1 MVSNENVNLL
11 VSNLRYYFSLVNV
24 QDVCNH
30 VWGILLIP
38 GRRNKNVRTKTAA
51 LSAFETQKAIEKAG
65 GPSLNIQDDV
75 NLMSRMI
82 H

>member
-1 MVSNENVNLL
+1 MVSNENVNEL
-11 VSNLRYYFSLVNV
+11 VSNLRYTIVNV
-24 QDVCNH
+24 QAVSYH
-30 VWGILLIP
+30 IWGILFLP
-38 GRRNKNVRTKTAA
+38 GRRNKNVRTKTSA